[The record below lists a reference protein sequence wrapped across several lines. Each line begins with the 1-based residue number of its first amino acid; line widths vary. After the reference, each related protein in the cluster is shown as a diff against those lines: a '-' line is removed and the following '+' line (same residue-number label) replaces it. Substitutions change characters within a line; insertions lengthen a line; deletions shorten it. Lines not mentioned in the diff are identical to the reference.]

1 MGITGTHDGFVPGPM
16 DIYNRGTWGA
26 GYGTASVVSGRS
38 GATVAFNAS
47 NIELTGKGSSISV
60 HAIIS
65 KQGSPINL
73 QPYKTINVVYSND
86 MNAVGS
92 QDVHFFLQRNNS
104 ISSYA
109 GQSLTERTISL
120 NISNIGITSEI
131 VIDGDTWN
139 AKMFI
144 YRIYFT

>member
-92 QDVHFFLQRNNS
+92 RDVHFFLQRNNS